1 MARTQARRET
11 VTTAEAAFVAG
22 LSLRKVQKAIDAGPI
37 RPVREDRRR
46 VLDEADLVYL
56 MAMKELE
63 GQLKPEARCAFYD
76 AVKTG
81 RDGEGSSLAATFG
94 HDLKTHV
101 TAVKQRLARVRQL
114 RALVEVRRGRG
125 PVIKGTTIEVHRIAA
140 LLEGG
145 ASIERVLADHPA
157 LSRAQVVAAGDYAMA
172 HPKVGRPFPARSIKQ
187 AFDEAKLDGL
197 ADVLDA
203 QRARR

>member
-1 MARTQARRET
+1 MLFRSP
-11 VTTAEAAFVAG
+11 
-22 LSLRKVQKAIDAGPI
+22 LH
-37 RPVREDRRR
+37 EDRRR

-63 GQLKPEARCAFYD
+63 GQLKPDARCAFYD
-76 AVKTG
+76 AVKKG
-81 RDGEGSSLAATFG
+81 GEVGGPSLAATFG

-101 TAVKQRLARVRQL
+101 TVVKQRLARVLQL
-114 RALVEVRRGRG
+114 RELVEVRRGRA
-125 PVIKGTTIEVHRIAA
+125 PVLKGTTIEVHRIAA

-145 ASIERVLADHPA
+145 VSIERVLSDHPS
-157 LSRAQVVAAGDYAMA
+157 LSRAQVVAAGDYAAA
-172 HPKVGRPFPARSIKQ
+172 HPKVGRPFPARSVKQ

-203 QRARR
+203 QRSRR